1 MKVMRKERTH
11 CRKMFLGMCFAAIT
25 ALAILSPA
33 LADDSAEIVRYSTY
47 PEIAPRNSKGVISP
61 GVCRDLNNDWPSPF
75 TNGVAWSD
83 EVAPHRGPTYVAGKI
98 DDANS
103 VLWTPIQSADTT
115 YSMFKTLV
123 LEEGCTLC
131 IRHRDAKRATFE
143 DLRIAGNAEIWG
155 PDVSRTQLGGDLWI
169 ADGTRV
175 YICTYNNRTFNVL
188 SELSGLGE
196 IRFYTQNGIN
206 LYKANYGLYGM
217 NPNFYG
223 KISVTTRATTSAD
236 FTTYYS
242 TLTITNA
249 LSLGGTLDSFSYDAL
264 TLYYKSK
271 LSVAAQDIVLPAE
284 ANRGINVRTG
294 DGRIE
299 VPASSGTLTVN
310 WPITL
315 MKSTHLYKEGA
326 GRLVLGS
333 ALRFLDKNDNFVD
346 TSIDSR
352 CTYYIDVLE
361 GEAAVMDCDAFNG
374 AKVAFSND
382 TVLAMSILPS
392 DGNLRK
398 YGVRLDK
405 KTSPLTTDLPIR
417 LEIPDGGL
425 TEDVYHVSLLTVKA
439 DDEANV
445 AEKISVMLD
454 AKGYRLVKVT
464 SVPGDDADTV
474 TFKARI
480 TKKGFAVCFR

>member
-11 CRKMFLGMCFAAIT
+11 CRKPFLGMCFAAIT

-33 LADDSAEIVRYSTY
+33 LADDSEEIVRYSAY
-47 PEIAPRNSKGVISP
+47 PENAPINSKGLISP
-61 GVCRDLNNDWPSPF
+61 SMCRDLNNDWPSPF

-98 DDANS
+98 DDADS

-123 LEEGCTLC
+123 LEEGCTLF
-131 IRHRDAKRATFE
+131 IRHQDAKRATFE

-155 PDVSRTQLGGDLWI
+155 PDVSRTQLGGNLWI
-169 ADGTRV
+169 ADGARV
-175 YICTYNNRTFNVL
+175 LICTYKNRTFNVL

-196 IRFYTQNGIN
+196 IRFYTENANNN

-217 NPNFYG
+217 NANFYG
-223 KISVTTRATTSAD
+223 KILVTTRATTSAD
-236 FTTYYS
+236 FTSWYS
-242 TLTITNA
+242 TLTVTNA
-249 LSLGGTLDSFSYDAL
+249 LSLGGKLDSFSYDAL
-264 TLYYKSK
+264 KLLYKSK
-271 LSVAAQDIVLPAE
+271 LSVAAPDVVLPAE
-284 ANRGINVRTG
+284 ANRGINVRSG
-294 DGRIE
+294 GGRIE

-333 ALRFLDKNDNFVD
+333 ALRFLDRNDNFVD

-361 GEAAVMDCDAFNG
+361 GEAAVTDCDAFNG
-374 AKVAFSND
+374 AKVAAQRTGLDGILSNRKSQRIEGD
-382 TVLAMSILPS
+382 TPEETVQQLIDVLT
-392 DGNLRK
+392 RE
-398 YGVRLDK
+398 GVL
-405 KTSPLTTDLPIR
+405 
-417 LEIPDGGL
+417 
-425 TEDVYHVSLLTVKA
+425 
-439 DDEANV
+439 
-445 AEKISVMLD
+445 
-454 AKGYRLVKVT
+454 
-464 SVPGDDADTV
+464 
-474 TFKARI
+474 
-480 TKKGFAVCFR
+480 